1 MDPGGGG
8 GISNAPPP
16 AGAEWSTWKGE
27 FWDGG
32 ESLMLRASPRP
43 VASLLVTGGRFPSMH
58 LSRISYELFMKCVT
72 PNVTTSHVM
81 TWLVMT
87 RLVMTWLVMTWLVVT
102 SRDTLEIF
110 FEPFKIFATTWHA
123 LQYFTQ
129 SRRIPTHCH
138 KFFRHLHVKLRATG

>member
-1 MDPGGGG
+1 
-8 GISNAPPP
+8 
-16 AGAEWSTWKGE
+16 
-27 FWDGG
+27 
-32 ESLMLRASPRP
+32 MLRASPRP

-81 TWLVMT
+81 TRLVMTSHVMTSHVMT